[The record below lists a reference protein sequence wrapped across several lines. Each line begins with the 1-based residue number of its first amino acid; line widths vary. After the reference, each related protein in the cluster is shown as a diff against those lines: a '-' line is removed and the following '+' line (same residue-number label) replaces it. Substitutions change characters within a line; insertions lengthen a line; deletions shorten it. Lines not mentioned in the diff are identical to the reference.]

1 MPKPMVPPR
10 TGPKKRVLVPG
21 KLKGRKA
28 RTEFARDQ
36 YMTPMQKD
44 EAERKSLR
52 SNSHPIRRIQTT
64 RLENALRDMFGDVEV
79 GRMLDKMRERRSAL
93 GYEGYKLPVNV
104 PVRLKPT
111 TYVLLDIVRER
122 FAQAHPEIPF
132 ELGNQE
138 IVAGLM
144 AKGLEAI
151 AACEDDVFI
160 DTLPAKGKE
169 HED

>member
-28 RTEFARDQ
+28 RTEFARER
-36 YMTPMQKD
+36 YMTPMQKA

-52 SNSHPIRRIQTT
+52 SASHPIRRIQTT
-64 RLENALRDMFGDVEV
+64 RLENVLWDMFGDVEV
-79 GRMLDKMRERRSAL
+79 GRMLDKMRDRRSAL

-111 TYVLLDIVRER
+111 TYVLLDIIRER
-122 FAQAHPEIPF
+122 FAEAHPEIPF

-138 IVAGLM
+138 IVAGLL

-151 AACEDDVFI
+151 AASEDDVFS
-160 DTLPAKGKE
+160 DTLPTKG
-169 HED
+169 